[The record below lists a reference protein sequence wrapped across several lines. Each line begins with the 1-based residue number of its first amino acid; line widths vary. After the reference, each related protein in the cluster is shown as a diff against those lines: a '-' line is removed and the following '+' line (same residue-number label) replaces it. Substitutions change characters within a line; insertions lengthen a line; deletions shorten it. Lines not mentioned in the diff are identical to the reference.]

1 MKIGNKELGTKP
13 YIIAEAGMNHGGT
26 IEGARALIKAA
37 ADAGAD
43 AIKFQTYTAD
53 ELVLKGTPRFWDF
66 DEDDG
71 RDQYEAYEAIPK
83 LDYDDYPE
91 LMRYCEECGIEFLS
105 TPFSF
110 EAADELNELGV
121 KAFKIASS
129 DMSTLPF
136 LKHVAR
142 FGKPILLSTG
152 AATMEEVQEAV
163 QTIRDE
169 GNDQIVVMQCTLC
182 YPTKN
187 EDANLQVIATYKK
200 KFPDLIVGLS
210 DHTIGVH
217 PSCVAIALGADVL
230 EKHFTTDKTLKGN
243 ADHWLSVD
251 PTELEQIVRVSRDF
265 VEHPLQT
272 MIRVLNPEDSS
283 DSRKR
288 ILVGRYEKKVL
299 DCEVETRKYD
309 KRSIVTR
316 VDIKQGQT
324 ITEDLLTYKRPGI
337 GIWPNRLNDVIGTKA
352 SEDIPA
358 NTLLRWEQIT

>member
-1 MKIGNKELGTKP
+1 MKIGNKELGTVP

-26 IEGARALIKAA
+26 VEGAKALIKAA
-37 ADAGAD
+37 ADASAD

-66 DEDDG
+66 DEDNG

-110 EAADELNELGV
+110 EAADKLNELGV

-152 AATMEEVQEAV
+152 AATMTEVREAV
-163 QTIRDE
+163 DTILAE
-169 GNDQIVVMQCTLC
+169 GNREIVVMQCTLS
-182 YPTKN
+182 YPTKDC
-187 EDANLQVIATYKK
+187 DAQLSGVKSDFCRTFYGGSTYPGLKAIR
-200 KFPDLIVGLS
+200 FGLS
-210 DHTIGVH
+210 DHTLGTLAPV
-217 PSCVAIALGADVL
+217 VAASLGYTVI
-230 EKHFTTDKTLKGN
+230 EKHFTIDKELKGN
-243 ADHWLSVD
+243 ADHWLSVN
-251 PTELEQIVRVSRDF
+251 PVELKQIVDDCRRA
-265 VEHPLQT
+265 VEMSGWCPKS
-272 MIRVLNPEDSS
+272 VLP
-283 DSRKR
+283 
-288 ILVGRYEKKVL
+288 
-299 DCEVETRKYD
+299 CEAETRKYD

-324 ITEDLLTYKRPGI
+324 ITEDMLTYKRPGI
-337 GIWPNRLNDVIGTKA
+337 GIWPNRLNDVVGTTA